1 MSLQTELNRAQPMLD
16 GLNAAIR
23 ENPLAAGLIGAGI
36 AWILMGGTK
45 GISAV
50 AGAAKGAAVMSGS
63 AAAAAGASVA
73 SAGAKA
79 GSGILRAA
87 TQVADGVN
95 DVASRVSEEAGS
107 IVPDVALSSS
117 LDDAILTAQDIK
129 AATANQWDGAV
140 DKTRRYGS
148 VLQSRLSESLDQQ
161 PMLLGAIGLMIG
173 AGVASAFAT
182 TPIERDLMGE
192 QGTAARTKLND
203 IAGQAKDLASNVVGD
218 LKDEAAKQG
227 FTADAVVKAAGE
239 IADKVKKV
247 RNSMPKT
254 DRHPHSRSS

>member
-1 MSLQTELNRAQPMLD
+1 MSVQTELNRAQPMLD

-45 GISAV
+45 GFSAV
-50 AGAAKGAAVMSGS
+50 AGAAKGAAVLSGS

-87 TQVADGVN
+87 TQAADGVKE
-95 DVASRVSEEAGS
+95 VASHVSDEAGS

-117 LDDAILTAQDIK
+117 LDDAILTARDIK
-129 AATANQWDGAV
+129 AATADQWDGAV
-140 DKTRRYGS
+140 DTTRRYGS

-161 PMLLGAIGLMIG
+161 PLLLGAIGLMIG

-182 TPIERDLMGE
+182 TSIERDLMGE
-192 QGTAARTKLND
+192 QGTAARTKLKD
-203 IAGQAKDLASNVVGD
+203 IAGQAKDLASKVVGD

-227 FTADAVVKAAGE
+227 FTANAAVKAAGE
-239 IADKVKKV
+239 IADKVKTVAENV
-247 RNSMPKT
+247 RGVPG
-254 DRHPHSRSS
+254 H